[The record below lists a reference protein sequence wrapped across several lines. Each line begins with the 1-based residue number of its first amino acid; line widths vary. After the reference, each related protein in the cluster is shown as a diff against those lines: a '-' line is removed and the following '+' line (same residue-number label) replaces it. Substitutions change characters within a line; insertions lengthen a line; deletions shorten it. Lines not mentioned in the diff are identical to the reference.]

1 MDWDLHEDAIGLDRF
16 KPWDRL
22 KAKAREPS
30 EDSSVATPLPLA
42 VDELDLRHKKGPRP
56 GPPAGPAGPAA
67 PPADRTLRGLVR
79 EACVSLRRPVS
90 EADKLVARLHREW
103 LETPKQLLTLG
114 SEGWAR
120 LALPVGLESE
130 LQKRLGLSQGAWL
143 ERERAPGDKDA
154 SKSAKQTPTAI
165 KERPGSDLLLALRRH
180 CGDAWASHLLSALGL
195 QHRETV
201 DANCLQSALRVLG
214 VPSFSTAQ
222 VASAVRRAAKGAEAR
237 GPPSADAVV
246 AAIHG
251 PLRGPRAQEVS
262 NIFFDLGGDIRG
274 TLAVQALRRRLAAR
288 ELPAVKA
295 GHVSADEAFREF
307 LRRWGSKKDVDHESF
322 SSAHV
327 VLSALYRGDEAGFG
341 RLLRR
346 VWRLP
351 QAPEQEVEPAKP
363 SRPQPS
369 RQFQVPEDPLPKY
382 QPSLRRR
389 VPDRMAAIT
398 ESIRCSEGASAL
410 LDRIRG
416 ALRSRGP
423 GAVQL
428 LCQRF
433 QVAEQGQRAIR
444 AKELRQGLSQVGVG
458 ASEEDVVELL
468 RSMDVDGH
476 GTVDLDDWLRVLR
489 GPLSPARAGV
499 VREAFASLC
508 DREGL
513 VDLRTLRARF
523 NASKHPDVQ
532 AGLRSQKE
540 VTMELMSEL
549 GSHGGPRISLG
560 DFARHYETISA
571 GIQDDQ
577 YFGHI
582 VRGVW
587 GLPQSAANDMAANA
601 HRCYEGHIITTEGG
615 LCGPYAPGVC

>member
-1 MDWDLHEDAIGLDRF
+1 M
-16 KPWDRL
+16 
-22 KAKAREPS
+22 
-30 EDSSVATPLPLA
+30 
-42 VDELDLRHKKGPRP
+42 
-56 GPPAGPAGPAA
+56 
-67 PPADRTLRGLVR
+67 
-79 EACVSLRRPVS
+79 S

-130 LQKRLGLSQGAWL
+130 LQKRLGLSQGAWI
-143 ERERAPGDKDA
+143 ERFPGDKDA
-154 SKSAKQTPTAI
+154 SKSKQTPTAI

-180 CGDAWASHLLSALGL
+180 CGNAWASHLLSALGL

-307 LRRWGSKKDVDHESF
+307 LRRWGSKKDVDQESF

-346 VWRLP
+346 IWRLP

-363 SRPQPS
+363 SRPLPA
-369 RQFQVPEDPLPKY
+369 RQLQVPEDPLPRH
-382 QPSLRRR
+382 QPSSRRSI
-389 VPDRMAAIT
+389 DRMAAIT

-499 VREAFASLC
+499 VREAFASLS

-513 VDLRTLRARF
+513 VDLRALRARF